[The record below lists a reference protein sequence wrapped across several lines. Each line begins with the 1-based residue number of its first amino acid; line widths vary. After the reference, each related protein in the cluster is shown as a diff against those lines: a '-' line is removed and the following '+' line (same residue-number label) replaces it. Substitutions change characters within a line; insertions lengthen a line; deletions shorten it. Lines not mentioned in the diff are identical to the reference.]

1 MNRIVGFL
9 DTYGS
14 YVMDFQIL
22 NITYTY
28 PCGPGCAACH
38 PTYTF
43 LNSVCTKN
51 IPTPFPIPNTNTNT
65 TTPSNNTNTTIPNP
79 TTPPNTYTSLS
90 YSELAGKYL
99 SIFMNMALSYVFSLS
114 TIKAMPKFLLIFTV
128 LVNDLPFY
136 KYHRKFQPEYPN
148 STIIF
153 MEKFDMLK
161 ELGVD
166 NFANYLNFPN

>member
-1 MNRIVGFL
+1 MWSISMIIRSGRLYLRLVLGIRGVCRRFGVWRWIALWGFL
-9 DTYGS
+9 
-14 YVMDFQIL
+14 IL
-22 NITYTY
+22 M
-28 PCGPGCAACH
+28 AAMLWIFRSSILH
-38 PTYTF
+38 IPIHVGQAVQLVTTYTF

-136 KYHRKFQPEYPN
+136 KYHRKF
-148 STIIF
+148 
-153 MEKFDMLK
+153 
-161 ELGVD
+161 
-166 NFANYLNFPN
+166 